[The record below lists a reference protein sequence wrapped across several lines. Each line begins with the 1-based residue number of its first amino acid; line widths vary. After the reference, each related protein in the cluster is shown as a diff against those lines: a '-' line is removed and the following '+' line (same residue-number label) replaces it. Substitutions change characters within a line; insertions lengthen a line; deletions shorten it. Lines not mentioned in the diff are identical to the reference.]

1 MIPSRSAAEVEAY
14 LHTHIPISAE
24 MDVRVQQCTMD
35 EVVLSGSLRPN
46 LNHRSTVFGGSASA
60 VAILAAWTWF
70 HWALLDAKQQCR
82 VVIQRN
88 QMEYKLPID
97 GDFTAHCSGLDGAR
111 WSRLQ
116 RTLRRYGKAR
126 AALAAVL
133 KLQGNEVAQFTG
145 DYVAVDLAKA

>member
-1 MIPSRSAAEVEAY
+1 MSPTRSTADVEAY
-14 LHTHIPISAE
+14 LHAHIPISAE
-24 MDVRVQQCTMD
+24 MDVRVRQCTMD
-35 EVVLSGSLRPN
+35 EVVLSASLHPN

-70 HWALLDAKQQCR
+70 HWALLDEKLQCR

-97 GDFTAHCSGLDGAR
+97 GDFTAHCCGLGAVR
-111 WSRLQ
+111 WSKLRHTLQ
-116 RTLRRYGKAR
+116 RYGKAR
-126 AALAAVL
+126 AALSAVL

-145 DYVAVDLAKA
+145 DYVAVDLARA